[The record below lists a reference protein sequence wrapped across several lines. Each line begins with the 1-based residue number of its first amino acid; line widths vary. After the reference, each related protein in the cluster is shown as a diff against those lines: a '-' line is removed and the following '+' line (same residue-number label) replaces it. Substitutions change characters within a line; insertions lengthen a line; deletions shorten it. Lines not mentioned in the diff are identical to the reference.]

1 MRGWRQRTCHRHT
14 VMVSLAVA
22 SRNEGG
28 WRPGIPT
35 LKDESHEL
43 REAMRR
49 AMSRLL
55 SQQQVTPNVGGF
67 A

>member
-1 MRGWRQRTCHRHT
+1 
-14 VMVSLAVA
+14 MVSLAVA
-22 SRNEGG
+22 SRSTGG
-28 WRPGIPT
+28 WRPGIST

-55 SQQQVTPNVGGF
+55 AQQQVTLNVGGF
-67 A
+67 ASTMP